1 MMSIIP
7 ENLIPNWAHELPIAI
22 TVTDAEAN
30 IIYMND
36 KSVATFEKYGDIM
49 GQSLYDCHSPASAII
64 IRKLLA
70 EGGTNTYSI
79 EKNGIKK
86 LIWQSAWFTEGKI
99 SGLVEISIV
108 LPEDMQHHI
117 RG

>member
-1 MMSIIP
+1 MSSSFP
-7 ENLIPNWAHELPIAI
+7 EILIPNWAHELPIAI
-22 TVTDAEAN
+22 TVTNADAT

-36 KSVATFEKYGDIM
+36 KSASTFEKYGNII
-49 GQSLYDCHSPASAII
+49 GQSLYDCHAPASCEI

-108 LPEDMQHHI
+108 LPGNMPHHI

>member
-1 MMSIIP
+1 MQSLFP
-7 ENLIPNWAHELPIAI
+7 ENLIPNWAHELPIAV
-22 TVTDAEAN
+22 TVTDAGAN

-36 KSVATFEKYGDIM
+36 KSAATFEKYGNII
-49 GQSLYDCHSPASAII
+49 GQSLYDCHSPASGVI

-70 EGGTNTYSI
+70 EGGSNTYSI
-79 EKNGIKK
+79 EKNGVKK
-86 LIWQSAWFTEGKI
+86 LIWQSAWFTGGKI

-108 LPEDMQHHI
+108 LPENMPHHF

>member
-1 MMSIIP
+1 MLSSFP
-7 ENLIPNWAHELPIAI
+7 EELIPHWAHELPIAI
-22 TVTDAEAN
+22 TVTDADAK

-36 KSVATFEKYGDIM
+36 KSVLAFEQYGNII
-49 GQSLYDCHSPASAII
+49 GQSLYDCHAPASGMI

-70 EGGTNTYSI
+70 EGGTNTYTI

-86 LIWQSAWFTEGKI
+86 LIWQSAWFAKGKI

-108 LPEDMQHHI
+108 LPQDMEHHI

>member
-1 MMSIIP
+1 MLTFFP

-22 TVTDAEAN
+22 TVTDADAN

-36 KSVATFEKYGDIM
+36 KSAATFEKYGNII
-49 GQSLYDCHSPASAII
+49 GQSLYDCHSPASGVI

-70 EGGTNTYSI
+70 EGGTNTYTI
-79 EKNGIKK
+79 EMNGTKK
-86 LIWQSAWFTEGKI
+86 LIWQSAWFAEGKI

-108 LPEDMQHHI
+108 LPENMLHHI